1 MLKSDKGSYLYG
13 NAIKM
18 NFEIRK
24 INAEVAIGCFYFK

>member
-13 NAIKM
+13 NIKM

-24 INAEVAIGCFYFK
+24 TNAEVFIIYFYFK